1 MWPTLYS
8 NKLGYTDRTYV
19 QRSLSERF
27 ELAVYARPNEVRK
40 LLRNNADAYQIDTPQ
55 EMMRFVA
62 FLDRPLAVLLDELEI
77 PREKPVLTFIEFHGP
92 LPYEP
97 DRYIVR
103 RVVPSV
109 IPQPRGFSIQVQPM
123 MEHIVNVP
131 ILVHLDLSPFKN

>member
-1 MWPTLYS
+1 MRPTLYP

-27 ELAVYARPNEVRK
+27 ELAMYARPEEVRK

-77 PREKPVLTFIEFHGP
+77 PREKPVLEFIEFHGP
-92 LPYEP
+92 LPYTP
-97 DRYIVR
+97 DRYVIKK
-103 RVVPSV
+103 VVPGLVS
-109 IPQPRGFSIQVQPM
+109 QPRGFSTQVQPM
-123 MEHIVNVP
+123 WKHLINLP
-131 ILVHLDLSPFKN
+131 IIINLDFQSL

>member
-27 ELAVYARPNEVRK
+27 ELAMYARSNEVRK
-40 LLRNNADAYQIDTPQ
+40 LLRNNADAYQIETPQ

-97 DRYIVR
+97 DRYVVKK
-103 RVVPSV
+103 VVPGLV
-109 IPQPRGFSIQVQPM
+109 LQPRGFSNQVQPM
-123 MEHIVNVP
+123 WKHLINLP
-131 ILVHLDLSPFKN
+131 IIINLDFQSL